1 MKIGGE
7 SLKNEIH
14 NEYNMEYT
22 MSKLFIYVNWSRK
35 IIKNSSHFYWYMTF
49 LLIVHILF
57 YIYITI
63 I

>member
-22 MSKLFIYVNWSRK
+22 MKSKLFIYVN
-35 IIKNSSHFYWYMTF
+35 
-49 LLIVHILF
+49 
-57 YIYITI
+57 
-63 I
+63 